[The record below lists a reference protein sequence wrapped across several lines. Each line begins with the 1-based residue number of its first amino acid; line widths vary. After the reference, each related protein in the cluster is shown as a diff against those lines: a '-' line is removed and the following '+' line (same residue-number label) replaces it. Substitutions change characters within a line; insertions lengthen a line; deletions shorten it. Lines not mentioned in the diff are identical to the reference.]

1 MKIVSM
7 TPIKL
12 NNVRLPGKNT
22 MSLAGRPLCD
32 YLFSTLKNISPD
44 LIQEKY
50 IFCSDEAIRPYIP
63 EGLTFLKRDP
73 VLDGPNIR
81 GLQIIESF
89 IRAVDADVYVL
100 CHVTA
105 PFLKKESLE
114 NAVRQMQTGNYDSAF
129 TAEMMQDYCWY
140 DGKPVNY
147 ELTNIVQT
155 QNLKPVC
162 VEKGEVFIFRKEVFT
177 KYHRR
182 IGLKPFIQPV
192 SEIEAIDIDTPEDFE
207 FASIVAQSLC
217 KNKDAAR

>member
-1 MKIVSM
+1 M

>member
-22 MSLAGRPLCD
+22 MSLAGKPLCE
-32 YLFSTLKNISPD
+32 YLFSTLKSISTD

-50 IFCSDEAIRPYIP
+50 IFCSDEAICQYIP

-89 IRAVDADVYVL
+89 VRAVDADVYVL

-114 NAVRQMQTGNYDSAF
+114 NAVRQMQTGDYDSAF

-207 FASIVAQSLC
+207 FASIVAQTLFRKQDS
-217 KNKDAAR
+217 AR

>member
-1 MKIVSM
+1 MKIVSF

-22 MSLAGRPLCD
+22 MKLGGKPLCE
-32 YLFSTLKNISPD
+32 YLFTMLRDIPND

-50 IFCSDEAIRPYIP
+50 FYCSDEAIRPYIP
-63 EGLTFLKRDP
+63 DGLTFLKRDP
-73 VLDGPNIR
+73 VLDGPTVR

-105 PFLKKESLE
+105 PFLKRESLE
-114 NAVRQMQTGNYDSAF
+114 NAVRQMLTGEYDSAF

-147 ELTNIVQT
+147 DLTNIVQT
-155 QNLKPVC
+155 QDLKPVC

-182 IGLKPFIQPV
+182 IGLKPYIQPI
-192 SEIEAIDIDTPEDFE
+192 SEIETIDIDTREDFE
-207 FASIVAQSLC
+207 FAEIVAS
-217 KNKDAAR
+217 KYI

>member
-22 MSLAGRPLCD
+22 MPLAGRPLCD
-32 YLFSTLKNISPD
+32 YLFSTLKNISSD

-89 IRAVDADVYVL
+89 VRTVDADVYVL

-182 IGLKPFIQPV
+182 IGLKPFIQQV

-207 FASIVAQSLC
+207 FASVVAQSLL
-217 KNKDAAR
+217 KKQDNAQ

>member
-22 MSLAGRPLCD
+22 MPLAGKPLCE
-32 YLFSTLKNISPD
+32 YLFSTLKSVSTD

-89 IRAVDADVYVL
+89 VQTVDADVYVL

-114 NAVRQMQTGNYDSAF
+114 NAVRQMQTGDYDSAF

-147 ELTNIVQT
+147 ELANIVQT

-217 KNKDAAR
+217 KKQDSAR